1 MFKSSKSYSKKAS
14 HKREVTGGAS
24 GGSDYHHIQGNGGP
38 LVTSPPPSVRNGSV
52 RNEAAY
58 GQRSSS
64 ASKAEGKGEYSESHY
79 VRGAGGQ
86 LVPIH
91 GERHYEAGA
100 YGGQAFSE
108 SSAYETHEHY
118 ERKIKK
124 KTRGERDRRANGFS
138 NGSLRKVGVSLNSM
152 CINIATC
159 MSYIL
164 LYTFHTISSVYE
176 FPLLHIQMHIYI
188 VC

>member
-14 HKREVTGGAS
+14 HKREVTGAAS

-38 LVTSPPPSVRNGSV
+38 FVTSPPPSVRNGSV
-52 RNEAAY
+52 RNEGVY

-91 GERHYEAGA
+91 GDRHESGI

-138 NGSLRKVGVSLNSM
+138 NGSLKKVGVYLVVCIWIFYAYAVYSM
-152 CINIATC
+152 YLAHGYVSIH
-159 MSYIL
+159 M
-164 LYTFHTISSVYE
+164 
-176 FPLLHIQMHIYI
+176 
-188 VC
+188 